1 MERGL
6 YSHIYSVIPYLL
18 TTKKNLLAQACS
30 THIYSYKHEGVYTKI
45 QDIHQNVKSYSL
57 WVVNLQNSYSLPFI
71 SSLFFYYEHLWQIK
85 KTVSDTTDYDH
96 HMPLR
101 KHTQTWVLGRGMGV
115 GGAMGR
121 WGTGCTSEACDSK
134 NSTSL
139 LRQLP
144 NCIPQKS
151 STSVTQRRI
160 NV

>member
-6 YSHIYSVIPYLL
+6 YSHIYSMIPYLL

-30 THIYSYKHEGVYTKI
+30 THIYSYKHEGVYTKCY
-45 QDIHQNVKSYSL
+45 IHQMLRVTHSGW
-57 WVVNLQNSYSLPFI
+57 WVCRTLILYLLSAAYFSTMN
-71 SSLFFYYEHLWQIK
+71 
-85 KTVSDTTDYDH
+85 TDYDH

-101 KHTQTWVLGRGMGV
+101 KHTQTWVLGRGMGL

-139 LRQLP
+139 LWQLP
-144 NCIPQKS
+144 NCIPQES